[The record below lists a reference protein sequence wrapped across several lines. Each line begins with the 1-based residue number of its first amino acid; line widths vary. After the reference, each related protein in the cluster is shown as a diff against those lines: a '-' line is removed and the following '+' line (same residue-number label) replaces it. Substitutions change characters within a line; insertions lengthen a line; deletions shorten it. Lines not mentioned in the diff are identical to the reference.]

1 MKARLKSPF
10 SRDRMNSRDPVLVGR
25 AAFHVVDAMQRH
37 AAEDQV
43 LGMALAF
50 MQTCKRFQI
59 QPSDAFECVSRLYS
73 EQGKPP
79 EVLALEDYIATE
91 VR

>member
-1 MKARLKSPF
+1 MTQTPF
-10 SRDRMNSRDPVLVGR
+10 SRDRMNTTDPVLIGR

-37 AAEDQV
+37 PAEAQV

-50 MQTCKRFQI
+50 MATCARFSI
-59 QPSDAFECVSRLYS
+59 QPGDAFEVVTRLYS

-91 VR
+91 VN